1 MSQSLADV
9 LPGYWGG
16 NGLKVWL
23 KSSAYTRRLL
33 LGEGGD
39 PWMSGAQYL
48 AYFSQAQGLLRPD
61 VAVVEVG
68 ELFDSWLVRHPEV
81 RTEMGSKKRLSFPL
95 RKLLEQDEPRLLLAE
110 IVEAVLANL
119 RGQTPLVLAM
129 PSPKH
134 WLYHANELAGRTDI
148 ELDPDGIEDA
158 AMYMADLI
166 RSVSAHPVGGIL
178 LEEHE
183 NDVNMGETDIER
195 YRPLINVA
203 RHYRW
208 SIALRPKCDVPEAMS
223 ATLADFDAVISPT
236 MRVAVPA
243 STGVDISQPLW
254 NGEALPALDKGQFY
268 FAEIPAMQQP
278 ESVLECLA
286 RLRASPSGPAA

>member
-1 MSQSLADV
+1 MSQSLADS
-9 LPGYWGG
+9 LPGKGG
-16 NGLKVWL
+16 SGLKVWL

-39 PWMSGAQYL
+39 PWMGAAQFL

-68 ELFDSWLVRHPEV
+68 ELFDSWLLRHPEV
-81 RTEMGSKKRLSFPL
+81 RAELGVKRRLSFPL
-95 RKLLEQDEPRLLLAE
+95 RKLLEQDEPRQLLAE
-110 IVEAVLANL
+110 VVEAVIANL

-134 WLYHANELAGRTDI
+134 WLHHANGLVGRSDI

-158 AMYMADLI
+158 AMYVADLL
-166 RSVSAHPVGGIL
+166 RSVSASPVGGVL
-178 LEEHE
+178 LEEHP
-183 NDVNMGETDIER
+183 NDAAMGETDLER

-208 SIALRPKCDVPEAMS
+208 SLALRPQGNGVAESPA
-223 ATLADFDAVISPT
+223 LAEFDALISPT
-236 MRVAVPA
+236 LGVAPPG
-243 STGVDISQPLW
+243 STGVDVGEALW
-254 NGEALPALDKGQFY
+254 RGEALPALAAGQFY
-268 FAEIPAMQQP
+268 FVEIPESRRP
-278 ESVLECLA
+278 EFVLESLA
-286 RLRASPSGPAA
+286 RLRA

>member
-178 LEEHE
+178 LEEHP
-183 NDVNMGETDIER
+183 DDASMGETDIER
-195 YRPLINVA
+195 YRPLINVT

-208 SIALRPKCDVPEAMS
+208 SIALRPQGDA
-223 ATLADFDAVISPT
+223 ALASPALPDFDAVISPT
-236 MRVAVPA
+236 VRVPVPA
-243 STGVDISQPLW
+243 STGRDVSAALW
-254 NGEALPALDKGQFY
+254 GGEALPALEAGQFY
-268 FAEIPAMQQP
+268 FAEIPATQQP
-278 ESVLECLA
+278 ESVLENLA
-286 RLRASPSGPAA
+286 RLRASPPGQAA

>member
-1 MSQSLADV
+1 MSQRLADI
-9 LPGYWGG
+9 LPGQQGG
-16 NGLKVWL
+16 SGLKVWL

-39 PWMSGAQYL
+39 PWLSGAQYL

-81 RTEMGSKKRLSFPL
+81 RAELGSKKRLSFPL

-110 IVEAVLANL
+110 IVEAVIANL
-119 RGQTPLVLAM
+119 RCQTPLVLAM

-134 WLYHANELAGRTDI
+134 WLFHANELAGRTDI

-178 LEEHE
+178 LEEHPDDARMGDT
-183 NDVNMGETDIER
+183 DVER

-203 RHYRW
+203 KHYRW
-208 SIALRPKCDVPEAMS
+208 SIALRPQGDALLPSPA
-223 ATLADFDAVISPT
+223 LADFDAVISPSL
-236 MRVAVPA
+236 RVPA
-243 STGVDISQPLW
+243 PSSTGVDVSQALW
-254 NGEALPALDKGQFY
+254 SGTALPVLEAGQFC
-268 FAEIPAMQQP
+268 FADIPASQKP
-278 ESVLECLA
+278 ESVLESLA
-286 RLRASPSGPAA
+286 ALRASIDG

>member
-68 ELFDSWLVRHPEV
+68 ELFDSWLARHPEA
-81 RTEMGSKKRLSFPL
+81 RDEMGSKKRLSFPL
-95 RKLLEQDEPRLLLAE
+95 RKLLEQDEPRQLLAE
-110 IVEAVLANL
+110 IVEAVIANL

-134 WLYHANELAGRTDI
+134 WLHHANELVGRADV

-166 RSVSAHPVGGIL
+166 RSVSAHPIGGVL
-178 LEEHE
+178 LEEHP
-183 NDVNMGETDIER
+183 DDAKMGETDIER
-195 YRPLINVA
+195 YRPLINVT

-208 SIALRPKCDVPEAMS
+208 SIALRPQGDAVS
-223 ATLADFDAVISPT
+223 ASPALPDFDSVISPSV
-236 MRVAVPA
+236 RVAVPA
-243 STGVDISQPLW
+243 STGVDVSQSLW
-254 NGEALPALDKGQFY
+254 SGSALPPLENGQFY
-268 FAEIPAMQQP
+268 FAEVPPDQQP
-278 ESVLECLA
+278 EFVLEAVA
-286 RLRASPSGPAA
+286 RLRTSANSGAAS

>member
-39 PWMSGAQYL
+39 PWVSGAQFL

-68 ELFDSWLVRHPEV
+68 ELFDSWLARHPEV
-81 RTEMGSKKRLSFPL
+81 CAEMGSKKRLSFPL

-178 LEEHE
+178 LEEHP
-183 NDVNMGETDIER
+183 DDASMGETDIER
-195 YRPLINVA
+195 YRPLINVT

-208 SIALRPKCDVPEAMS
+208 SIALRPQGDAVQASPA
-223 ATLADFDAVISPT
+223 LPDFDAVISPT
-236 MRVAVPA
+236 IRVPVPA
-243 STGVDISQPLW
+243 STGRDVSAALW
-254 NGEALPALDKGQFY
+254 GGEALPALEAGQFY
-268 FAEIPAMQQP
+268 FAEIPATQQP
-278 ESVLECLA
+278 ESVLENLA
-286 RLRASPSGPAA
+286 RLRASPPGQAA

>member
-39 PWMSGAQYL
+39 PWLSGAQFL

-68 ELFDSWLVRHPEV
+68 ELFDSWLARHPEV
-81 RTEMGSKKRLSFPL
+81 RAEMGSKKRLSFPL
-95 RKLLEQDEPRLLLAE
+95 RKLLEQEEPRLLLAE

-166 RSVSAHPVGGIL
+166 RSVSAHPVGGVL
-178 LEEHE
+178 LEEHP
-183 NDVNMGETDIER
+183 DDASMGETDIER
-195 YRPLINVA
+195 YRPLINVT

-208 SIALRPKCDVPEAMS
+208 SIALRPQGDAVQASPA
-223 ATLADFDAVISPT
+223 LADFDAVISPT
-236 MRVAVPA
+236 VRVPVPA
-243 STGVDISQPLW
+243 STGRDVGSVLW
-254 NGEALPALDKGQFY
+254 SGEALPALETGQFY
-268 FAEIPAMQQP
+268 FAEIPATQQP
-278 ESVLECLA
+278 ESVLENLA
-286 RLRASPSGPAA
+286 RLRASPPGQAA

>member
-9 LPGYWGG
+9 LPGCLGG
-16 NGLKVWL
+16 NGLKIWL

-33 LGEGGD
+33 LGAEGD
-39 PWMSGAQYL
+39 PWQSGAQYL

-68 ELFDSWLVRHPEV
+68 ELFDSWLSRHPEA
-81 RTEMGSKKRLSFPL
+81 RAEMGSKKRLSFPL

-110 IVEAVLANL
+110 IVEAVIANL

-158 AMYMADLI
+158 AMYMADLL
-166 RSVSAHPVGGIL
+166 RSVSEHPVGGVL
-178 LEEHE
+178 LEEHP
-183 NDVNMGETDIER
+183 NDARMGETDIER
-195 YRPLINVA
+195 YRPLINVT

-208 SIALRPKCDVPEAMS
+208 SIALHLQGDTQPSSPA
-223 ATLADFDAVISPT
+223 LPDFDAVISSVLQVP
-236 MRVAVPA
+236 MPA
-243 STGVDISQPLW
+243 STGVDISQLLW
-254 NGEALPALDKGQFY
+254 SGSALPSLQTGHFY
-268 FAEIPAMQQP
+268 FAEIPADQQP
-278 ESVLECLA
+278 ESVLESLA
-286 RLRASPSGPAA
+286 RLRAG

>member
-1 MSQSLADV
+1 MSQSLADS
-9 LPGYWGG
+9 LPGKGG
-16 NGLKVWL
+16 SSLKVWL
-23 KSSAYTRRLL
+23 KASAYTRRLL

-39 PWMSGAQYL
+39 PWMGAAQYL

-68 ELFDSWLVRHPEV
+68 ELFDSWLLRHPEV
-81 RTEMGSKKRLSFPL
+81 RAELGSKRRLSFPL

-110 IVEAVLANL
+110 VVEAVVANL

-134 WLYHANELAGRTDI
+134 WLHHANVLAGRSAS

-158 AMYMADLI
+158 AMYMADLL
-166 RSVSAHPVGGIL
+166 RSVSASPVGGVL
-178 LEEHE
+178 LEEHP
-183 NDVNMGETDIER
+183 NDAAMGETDLER

-208 SIALRPKCDVPEAMS
+208 SLALRPQGDGVAESP
-223 ATLADFDAVISPT
+223 TLAEFDAVISPT
-236 MRVAVPA
+236 LGVAPPA
-243 STGVDISQPLW
+243 STGVDVSEALW
-254 NGEALPALDKGQFY
+254 GGAALPALAAGQFY
-268 FAEIPAMQQP
+268 FVEIPETQRP
-278 ESVLECLA
+278 EFVLESLD
-286 RLRASPSGPAA
+286 RLRA

>member
-1 MSQSLADV
+1 MSQSLADS
-9 LPGYWGG
+9 LPGKGG
-16 NGLKVWL
+16 SGLKVWL

-39 PWMSGAQYL
+39 PWMGAARYL

-68 ELFDSWLVRHPEV
+68 ELFDSWLLRHPEV
-81 RTEMGSKKRLSFPL
+81 RAELGSKWRLSFPL

-110 IVEAVLANL
+110 VVEAVVANL

-134 WLYHANELAGRTDI
+134 WLHHANVLAGRSDI

-158 AMYMADLI
+158 AMYMADLL
-166 RSVSAHPVGGIL
+166 RSVSASPVGGVL
-178 LEEHE
+178 LEEHP
-183 NDVNMGETDIER
+183 NDAAMGETDLER

-208 SIALRPKCDVPEAMS
+208 SLALRPQGTGVAESP
-223 ATLADFDAVISPT
+223 TLAEFDAVLSP
-236 MRVAVPA
+236 VILAVEPV
-243 STGVDISQPLW
+243 STGVDVGQSLW
-254 NGEALPALDKGQFY
+254 NGAALPALDKGQFY
-268 FAEIPAMQQP
+268 FVEIPDSQRP
-278 ESVLECLA
+278 EFVLESLA
-286 RLRASPSGPAA
+286 RLRA

>member
-1 MSQSLADV
+1 MSQKLADV

-33 LGEGGD
+33 LGEAGD
-39 PWMSGAQYL
+39 PWLSGAHYL
-48 AYFSQAQGLLRPD
+48 AYFTQAHGLLKPD

-68 ELFDSWLVRHPEV
+68 ELFDSWLLRHPEV
-81 RTEMGSKKRLSFPL
+81 REEMASKKRLSFPL
-95 RKLLEQDEPRLLLAE
+95 RKLLEQEGPRQLLAE
-110 IVEAVLANL
+110 VVEAVLANL

-134 WLYHANELAGRTDI
+134 WLHHANELAGRTDI

-166 RSVSAHPVGGIL
+166 RSVSAHAVGCVL
-178 LEEHE
+178 LEEHP
-183 NDVNMGETDIER
+183 DDARMGETDIER
-195 YRPLINVA
+195 YRPLSNVT

-208 SIALRPKCDVPEAMS
+208 SIALRLPRDKVVTSPAL
-223 ATLADFDAVISPT
+223 TDFDAVISPSI
-236 MRVAVPA
+236 RVPVPA
-243 STGVDISQPLW
+243 STGVDISDLLW
-254 NGEALPALDKGQFY
+254 NEAPLPALEAGQFY
-268 FAEIPAMQQP
+268 FAEVPANQQP
-278 ESVLECLA
+278 ESVLESLA
-286 RLRASPSGPAA
+286 RLRATQACPDKQ

>member
-39 PWMSGAQYL
+39 PWLSGAQFL

-81 RTEMGSKKRLSFPL
+81 RAEMGSKKRLSFPL
-95 RKLLEQDEPRLLLAE
+95 RKLLEQEEPRLLLAE

-178 LEEHE
+178 LEEHP
-183 NDVNMGETDIER
+183 DDASMGETDIER
-195 YRPLINVA
+195 YRPLINVT

-208 SIALRPKCDVPEAMS
+208 SIALRPQGDAVQASPA
-223 ATLADFDAVISPT
+223 LADFDAVISPT
-236 MRVAVPA
+236 VRVPVPA
-243 STGVDISQPLW
+243 STGRDVGSVLW
-254 NGEALPALDKGQFY
+254 NGEALPALETGQFY
-268 FAEIPAMQQP
+268 FAEIPATQQP
-278 ESVLECLA
+278 ESVLENLA
-286 RLRASPSGPAA
+286 RLRASPPGQAA

>member
-1 MSQSLADV
+1 MSQHLADV
-9 LPGYWGG
+9 LPGRGD
-16 NGLKVWL
+16 NGLKLWL

-33 LGEGGD
+33 LGESGD

-81 RTEMGSKKRLSFPL
+81 RAEMGSKKRLSFPL

-110 IVEAVLANL
+110 VVEAVVANL

-134 WLYHANELAGRTDI
+134 WLLHANELAGRTGI

-166 RSVSAHPVGGIL
+166 RSVSAHPVGGVL
-178 LEEHE
+178 LEEHPD
-183 NDVNMGETDIER
+183 NARMGDTDLER
-195 YRPLINVA
+195 YRPLINVT

-208 SIALRPKCDVPEAMS
+208 SIALRLQDDTACASPA
-223 ATLADFDAVISPT
+223 LADFDAVISPAL
-236 MRVAVPA
+236 RVPVPA
-243 STGVDISQPLW
+243 STGLDISLPLW
-254 NGEALPALDKGQFY
+254 RGGAMPALDRGQFY
-268 FAEIPAMQQP
+268 FADIPADAKP
-278 ESVLECLA
+278 EAVLESLA
-286 RLRASPSGPAA
+286 ALRTSAAG

>member
-39 PWMSGAQYL
+39 PWLSGAQFL

-95 RKLLEQDEPRLLLAE
+95 RKLLEQEEPRLLLAE

-178 LEEHE
+178 LEEHP
-183 NDVNMGETDIER
+183 NDASMGETDIER
-195 YRPLINVA
+195 YRPLINVT

-208 SIALRPKCDVPEAMS
+208 SIALRPQGDAVLASPA
-223 ATLADFDAVISPT
+223 LADFDAVISPT
-236 MRVAVPA
+236 VRVPVPA
-243 STGVDISQPLW
+243 STGRDVGSVLW
-254 NGEALPALDKGQFY
+254 RGEALPALETGQFY
-268 FAEIPAMQQP
+268 FAEIPAGQQP
-278 ESVLECLA
+278 ESVLENLA
-286 RLRASPSGPAA
+286 RLRASPPGQAA

>member
-1 MSQSLADV
+1 MSQSLADS
-9 LPGYWGG
+9 LPGKGG
-16 NGLKVWL
+16 SGLKVWL

-39 PWMSGAQYL
+39 PWLGAAPYL

-81 RTEMGSKKRLSFPL
+81 RAELGSKRRLSFPL
-95 RKLLEQDEPRLLLAE
+95 RKLLEQDEPRRLLAE
-110 IVEAVLANL
+110 VVEAVVANL

-134 WLYHANELAGRTDI
+134 WLHRANVLAGRSDI

-158 AMYMADLI
+158 AMYMADLL
-166 RSVSAHPVGGIL
+166 RSVSSSPVGGVL
-178 LEEHE
+178 LEEHP
-183 NDVNMGETDIER
+183 DDAAMGETDLER

-208 SIALRPKCDVPEAMS
+208 SLALRPQGTGVAESPV
-223 ATLADFDAVISPT
+223 LAEFDAVLSPL
-236 MRVAVPA
+236 VALPA
-243 STGVDISQPLW
+243 PVSTGVDVSPLLW
-254 NGEALPALDKGQFY
+254 SGAALPALGKAQFY
-268 FAEIPAMQQP
+268 FVEIPETQRP
-278 ESVLECLA
+278 EFVLESLA
-286 RLRASPSGPAA
+286 RLRA